1 MGERIKKI
9 DTVFVHWSLK
19 VSYDTTC
26 VLYFAH
32 RKKKTSLNFLPD
44 IGQQCAAGCPAVMHQ
59 RADELWQKSANDCA
73 PRLVWCA
80 AQVSPSGTSVCS
92 QCSDLF
98 TRRPASSAGSETPG
112 SQQFGG
118 LNDGTHDR
126 RFGLAVFRDMP
137 QNLGCHFLRRP
148 SSRSIAPVLRHRR
161 EYLDSKAPTQAGV
174 LISRKA

>member
-1 MGERIKKI
+1 MCPIFCSPKAKKHLLI
-9 DTVFVHWSLK
+9 FCLTLDSSVRRGVRPS
-19 VSYDTTC
+19 C
-26 VLYFAH
+26 
-32 RKKKTSLNFLPD
+32 TSMPVNC
-44 IGQQCAAGCPAVMHQ
+44 GRNQQTAARRV
-59 RADELWQKSANDCA
+59 W
-73 PRLVWCA
+73 VWCA

-112 SQQFGG
+112 GQQFGG
-118 LNDGTHDR
+118 LNAGTHDR

-161 EYLDSKAPTQAGV
+161 EGLDSKAPTQAGV